1 MAAQR
6 QTGPEAEQG
15 ALSQTQPAP
24 PPERLKIIVLDD
36 DPTGSQTVHSCPLLL
51 RWTPQALAA
60 GLAHPSPLLFLLANS
75 RGLAAPEA
83 AERVRQICKALTA
96 ALAAAR
102 QAGVIDRWLL
112 LSRGDST
119 LRGHFPLESELLQ
132 AELGPFDATLLV
144 PAFLPG
150 GRTTVAGEHRLHGQP
165 VHTSAFAQD
174 RQFGYSTSYLPAWVE
189 QKSGGRWPAQQ
200 VQRIGLAELDGA
212 AAELAGQQL
221 TAPQQA
227 AELSEQKLALPEP
240 ADQELAAAPALQ
252 QPLAA
257 GGYGLLQQRLA
268 GFAGNVCVVVDG
280 ERPEQL
286 SALAAAV
293 RQLTAP
299 TAAAPWGR
307 PRRLLAQCAASWIE
321 ALAALP
327 PQPLGRQGLVGL
339 RRRDSAGAPLPGLV
353 LVGSHVPLADSQL
366 ERLLAQPACAGV
378 ELDVALVAE
387 LLAAPEPVPKL
398 AALTAALAA
407 QLQRL
412 LVPGQTP
419 VLFTSR
425 GEFSCRD
432 AAERWALGE
441 ALATLMGRLAGRLA
455 PGLGYL
461 ISKGGITSHTL
472 LADGL
477 ALDRVELQ
485 GQLLPGLSLVLTPAE
500 AAVAGLPV
508 LTMPGNLGDAD
519 CLVQAWA
526 LLENSSIG

>member
-1 MAAQR
+1 MAQR

-15 ALSQTQPAP
+15 AERGAP

-51 RWTPQALAA
+51 RWTPRALAA

-102 QAGVIDRWLL
+102 QAGAIDRWLL

-119 LRGHFPLESELLQ
+119 LRGHFPLESEILQ

-200 VQRIGLAELDGA
+200 VQRIGLAELDAA

-221 TAPQQA
+221 TGQERA

-240 ADQELAAAPALQ
+240 A
-252 QPLAA
+252 A
-257 GGYGLLQQRLA
+257 GGYGLLLRRLA
-268 GFAGNVCVVVDG
+268 GFAGNACVVVDG

-286 SALAAAV
+286 SALATAV

-299 TAAAPWGR
+299 AAGRWGR

-387 LLAAPEPVPKL
+387 LLAAPEPGPKL

-407 QLQRL
+407 QLQGL
-412 LVPGQTP
+412 LLPGQTP